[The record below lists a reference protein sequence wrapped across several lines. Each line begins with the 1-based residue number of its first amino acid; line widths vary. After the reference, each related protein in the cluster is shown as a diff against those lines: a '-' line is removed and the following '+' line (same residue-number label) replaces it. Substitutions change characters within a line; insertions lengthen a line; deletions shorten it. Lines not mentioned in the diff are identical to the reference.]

1 MTRGGKLSL
10 VGRCS
15 KLTLAS
21 AICVPFGQPAMA
33 WQLSPVQIAQVDPI
47 PQPRRISFSVPLI
60 YDRRV
65 LGDVML
71 ELKPDG
77 EPLFETASLQQQIA
91 PLLNEDGKQR
101 LAEALDGQTFVTS
114 NDLSA
119 TQIEIRFDQT
129 RLEIVVDRIK
139 GEYRP
144 TGTLGQALPNRSQ
157 LTLPTSEP
165 ADFSAYMNF
174 NTNLEYSE
182 RDGAQKPE
190 VFIFGAARFQNVVL
204 EVDGALSDQFE
215 GQYKFY
221 RRSVRAVYDQPE
233 QYRRFSAG
241 DLRLSSIPLLRT
253 PFIGGVAVEKSRQ
266 IFNPFQPITRLGGRE
281 VFLDSRST
289 VDVLINGGQY
299 QTFELDAG
307 RYDLANLPLQV
318 GSNDVQLRIRDSAGR
333 EQTIDLDY
341 FFEPLDLEVGEEEY
355 TAGIGVI
362 ARNLSFEPSYSD
374 DPVFTGSY
382 RRGISENLVLGGAT
396 QISEALQL
404 IAGEMTIVPQIVPG
418 VFDVQAA
425 VSRGGGTG
433 FAARA
438 GYRIRIGNSFS
449 NRKQFSLTVDYE
461 SANYQTVGDII
472 PSSFNLLT
480 LSASYTQSFTE
491 RTYASTGL
499 NHSRRGGGLAD
510 RTSAYLDIIHRLND
524 RLRLTAG
531 IEYGDDDF
539 SNDNFGVRIGISY
552 VFGGDHRVN
561 ADYRSRTAT
570 TRATVSRGSDNG
582 VGSIGYDLSFSDSQ
596 GQTSADA
603 SLDYVGNRFQARAS
617 VFTDG
622 NNLGNI
628 GDEPRAR
635 LQFGTSIAFAD
646 GAFGVGRPISDS
658 FAIVK
663 PHPSLKGRNVISGRS
678 LSDNE
683 YSARSGA
690 LGAAVQSDLSS
701 YSGQSVQFDVDSLEP
716 GYDIGD
722 GVVYVDP
729 AFHSGYKV
737 IVGNDRYVSALGTL
751 LADGLPVMLVSGKIT
766 SEDDE
771 GFEPMPFF
779 TNSIGRFGIVGLAPG
794 KSYQVTV
801 DSLGRMFTI
810 TVPAE
815 NDGLF
820 RIGEL
825 DLNAESE

>member
-1 MTRGGKLSL
+1 
-10 VGRCS
+10 
-15 KLTLAS
+15 
-21 AICVPFGQPAMA
+21 MA

-101 LAEALDGQTFVTS
+101 LAEALDGRTFVTS

-165 ADFSAYMNF
+165 ANFSAYMNF

-241 DLRLSSIPLLRT
+241 DLRLSGIPLLRT

-438 GYRIRIGNSFS
+438 GYRIRTGNSFS

-690 LGAAVQSDLSS
+690 LGAAVQSDLSLIL
-701 YSGQSVQFDVDSLEP
+701 G
-716 GYDIGD
+716 
-722 GVVYVDP
+722 
-729 AFHSGYKV
+729 KV
-737 IVGNDRYVSALGTL
+737 CNLTSTASNLDMISAMELSTSTRRFT
-751 LADGLPVMLVSGKIT
+751 ADT
-766 SEDDE
+766 
-771 GFEPMPFF
+771 
-779 TNSIGRFGIVGLAPG
+779 R
-794 KSYQVTV
+794 
-801 DSLGRMFTI
+801 
-810 TVPAE
+810 
-815 NDGLF
+815 
-820 RIGEL
+820 
-825 DLNAESE
+825 